1 MTAGLRFRALWLLS
15 CALLAACAQTSRELP
30 TLSDQTTAQRRAE
43 IRLQLAVGYYQQHK
57 LDVALDEIKL
67 ALVADPTNA
76 DAYGMRALIYMEM
89 NETRLADE
97 NFQRA
102 LKLAPNSADISNNY
116 GWFLCQNGRGQE
128 GMPYFEAALKN
139 RTYSSPAKALVNAG
153 QCSEKMN
160 NAAAAERYYLQAF
173 QAAPQEAQ
181 ASVNLGKLY
190 FARGDLQRARFYVSR
205 VTRADD
211 TPADLL
217 WLAIRIEHKL
227 GDRTAEAALAAR
239 LRRLYPQ
246 SPAISAYQR
255 GAFDE

>member
-1 MTAGLRFRALWLLS
+1 MTGAVLKRALWLLA

-43 IRLQLAVGYYQQHK
+43 IRLQLAVGYYQQRK

-67 ALVADPTNA
+67 ALVADPNNA
-76 DAYGMRALIYMEM
+76 DAYSMRALIYMEM
-89 NETRLADE
+89 AETRLADE

-102 LKLAPNSADISNNY
+102 LKLAPNSPDISNNY
-116 GWFLCQNGRGQE
+116 GWFLCQNGRAQE

-139 RTYSSPAKALVNAG
+139 RAYSSPQKALINAG
-153 QCSEKMN
+153 QCAEKLN
-160 NAAAAERYYLQAF
+160 NATAAERHYLQAF
-173 QAAPQEAQ
+173 QIAPQEPLV
-181 ASVNLGKLY
+181 SLYLGKLY

-205 VTRADD
+205 VTKAED

-227 GDRTAEAALAAR
+227 GDRAAEAALAAR
-239 LRRLYPQ
+239 LRRQYPQ
-246 SPAISAYQR
+246 SPAYSAYQR